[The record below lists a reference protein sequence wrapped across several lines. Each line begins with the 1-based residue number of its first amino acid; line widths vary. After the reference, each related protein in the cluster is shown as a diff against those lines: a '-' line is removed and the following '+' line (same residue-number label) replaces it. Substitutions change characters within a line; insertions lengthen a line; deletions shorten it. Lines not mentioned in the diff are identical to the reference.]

1 MEKSKVALVLEGG
14 GLRGS
19 FTAGVVDCFLDNNV
33 DFDYVC
39 GVSAG
44 SCNTLAYVAK
54 CRGFFKRCILQ
65 SNKRDSFF
73 GVQQMTDSHKLV
85 DLDKVFNAYTDKYG
99 FSYDDFISSD
109 VDWDFVVSNIET
121 GKPEYV
127 NSKDKK
133 LIKKMGKASCSMP
146 ILTKPVEI
154 NGKLYLDGGL
164 TDSVPIQRAIDK
176 GYDKIVVVCTR
187 KKGSFSSVKKY
198 ELPIYKNLYSKYP
211 KFVKA
216 AEKRGALYK
225 KQIAL
230 CEELEKQ
237 GNVILIRPTMPEISR
252 LESDLNEISLS
263 YYHGYTKAK
272 EYVDQIKK
280 W

>member
-1 MEKSKVALVLEGG
+1 MSIA
-14 GLRGS
+14 
-19 FTAGVVDCFLDNNV
+19 
-33 DFDYVC
+33 
-39 GVSAG
+39 
-44 SCNTLAYVAK
+44 
-54 CRGFFKRCILQ
+54 RCIGTESVKPPSKYNFPLISTGLVNIGILQ
-65 SNKRDSFF
+65 DALPIFLINFLSLELTYS
-73 GVQQMTDSHKLV
+73 
-85 DLDKVFNAYTDKYG
+85 G
-99 FSYDDFISSD
+99 F
-109 VDWDFVVSNIET
+109 
-121 GKPEYV
+121 P
-127 NSKDKK
+127 
-133 LIKKMGKASCSMP
+133 
-146 ILTKPVEI
+146 
-154 NGKLYLDGGL
+154 
-164 TDSVPIQRAIDK
+164 DSVPIQRAIDK

-252 LESDLNEISLS
+252 LESNLNEISLS